1 MIFATSTGE
10 SAFQL
15 LVMFVIFIAVLFVT
29 YYVTKWIAGYQKA
42 GSWNKNLRIVE
53 TIKVGNNKIVE
64 ILEAGN
70 DKYFVIAVGKDE
82 ITLLGTLDKEDL
94 KPETSDLSVNAGGE
108 GVGSFQDIL
117 SRLKDTMPG
126 AKNKKDE

>member
-1 MIFATSTGE
+1 MILATSTGE
-10 SAFQL
+10 SLFQL

-42 GSWNKNLRIVE
+42 GTWNRNLKIVE
-53 TIKVGNNKIVE
+53 TRKVSSNKVVE
-64 ILEAGN
+64 IIEAGQN
-70 DKYFVIAVGKDE
+70 KYFVIAVGKDE
-82 ITLLGTLDKEDL
+82 ITRLGTLDKEDL
-94 KPETSDLSVNAGGE
+94 KPEASDLSVNPDS
-108 GVGSFQDIL
+108 GVGSFQDVL

>member
-1 MIFATSTGE
+1 MILATSTGE
-10 SAFQL
+10 SLFQL

-42 GSWNKNLRIVE
+42 GTWNRNLKIVE
-53 TIKVGNNKIVE
+53 TIKVSGNKVVE
-64 ILEAGN
+64 IIEAGQN
-70 DKYFVIAVGKDE
+70 KYFVIAVGKDE

-94 KPETSDLSVNAGGE
+94 KPEASDLSVNPDS
-108 GVGSFQDIL
+108 GVGSFQDVL

>member
-1 MIFATSTGE
+1 MILATSTGE
-10 SAFQL
+10 SLFQL

-42 GSWNKNLRIVE
+42 GTWNRNLKIVE
-53 TIKVGNNKIVE
+53 TIKVSSNKVVE
-64 ILEAGN
+64 IIEAGQN
-70 DKYFVIAVGKDE
+70 KYFVIAVGKDE

-94 KPETSDLSVNAGGE
+94 KPEASDLSVNPDS
-108 GVGSFQDIL
+108 GVGSFQDVL

>member
-1 MIFATSTGE
+1 MILATSTGE
-10 SAFQL
+10 SLFQL

-42 GSWNKNLRIVE
+42 GTWNRNLKIVE
-53 TIKVGNNKIVE
+53 TIKVSSNKVVE
-64 ILEAGN
+64 IIEAGQN
-70 DKYFVIAVGKDE
+70 KYFVIAVGKDE

-94 KPETSDLSVNAGGE
+94 KPETSDLSVNSDS
-108 GVGSFQDIL
+108 GVGSFQDVL

>member
-1 MIFATSTGE
+1 MILATSTGE
-10 SAFQL
+10 SLFQL

-42 GSWNKNLRIVE
+42 GTWNRNLKIVE
-53 TIKVGNNKIVE
+53 TIKVSSNKVVE
-64 ILEAGN
+64 IIEAGQN
-70 DKYFVIAVGKDE
+70 KYFVIAVGKDE

-94 KPETSDLSVNAGGE
+94 KPEASDLSVSPDS
-108 GVGSFQDIL
+108 GVGSFQDVL